1 MIKLIIQ
8 IPCFNEEKTLPIT
21 LHDLPRELPGIDRI
35 EWLIVDD
42 GSVDKTVEVAI
53 ANGVDHI
60 IRHVHNL
67 GLARAFMTGLEAS
80 IDLGADIIVN
90 TDGDNQYVAADIPKL
105 IAPILTGKAQMV
117 IGERPISSIRH
128 FSVGKK
134 ILQGSGSWLVRKLSN
149 VDVPDAPSGFRAF
162 SREAAMQLHV
172 FNEYTYTL
180 ETIIQAGHKRI
191 AVTTVPVRTNE
202 KLRPSRLISSIP
214 SYVIKSSLTIL
225 RIFMTYQPFNFFVAP
240 GVISFGL
247 GFLVSLRFVYY
258 YFTSRGQ
265 GHVQS
270 LILAGILMSLGG
282 FLVVTG
288 LIADL
293 ISVNRKLLET
303 IEWRIHSLAEK
314 VNSKEGK
321 TH

>member
-1 MIKLIIQ
+1 
-8 IPCFNEEKTLPIT
+8 
-21 LHDLPRELPGIDRI
+21 
-35 EWLIVDD
+35 
-42 GSVDKTVEVAI
+42 
-53 ANGVDHI
+53 
-60 IRHVHNL
+60 
-67 GLARAFMTGLEAS
+67 
-80 IDLGADIIVN
+80 
-90 TDGDNQYVAADIPKL
+90 
-105 IAPILTGKAQMV
+105 MV
-117 IGERPISSIRH
+117 IGERPVSSTRH
-128 FSVGKK
+128 FSVAKK
-134 ILQGSGSWLVRKLSN
+134 ILQRSGSWFVRKLSN

-202 KLRPSRLISSIP
+202 QLRPSRLITSVP
-214 SYVIKSSLTIL
+214 RYVLKSSLTIL
-225 RIFMTYQPFNFFVAP
+225 RIFMTYQPFNFFVTP

-247 GFLVSLRFVYY
+247 GLLVSLRFVYY
-258 YFTSRGQ
+258 YFTSGGQ

-288 LIADL
+288 LLADL

-303 IEWRIHSLAEK
+303 IEWRIQSLNEK
-314 VNSKEGK
+314 VNSMEGK